1 MTMMIL
7 KKRCWNC
14 VLAVTAIFYANLSMA
29 DVYPSKPVKLIVPF
43 AAGSASDTVTRSV
56 AERLTSSMGQPFL
69 VENRAGGGGTIAN
82 DYVAKAAPDGY
93 TLLISTAA
101 LVFMA

>member
-14 VLAVTAIFYANLSMA
+14 VLALTVIFFVNLSMA

-56 AERLTSSMGQPFL
+56 AERLTSSMGHFL
-69 VENRAGGGGTIAN
+69 GRKSGWWRRHNCE
-82 DYVAKAAPDGY
+82 
-93 TLLISTAA
+93 
-101 LVFMA
+101 